1 MDAKLKSVLDNQQS
15 RTVTMLSSLIA
26 VQLELG
32 YLPPEA
38 MPAVAEYTGESVN
51 DVWGVATFY
60 THFRFE
66 PPGRHAIELC
76 WGPSCQLF
84 HAKRLMA
91 VAEEFAGIA
100 RDGTNGKPVV
110 AVLPGQIR
118 DPKIRIDNQ
127 RLQREFDRVG
137 VLAYTSL
144 RRACSSLAR
153 FVAYHRRQESLGG
166 D

>member
-66 PPGRHAIELC
+66 PPGQHAIELC

-84 HAKRLMA
+84 HSKRLMA
-91 VAEEFAGIA
+91 VAEEFAGSKFDSTTP
-100 RDGTNGKPVV
+100 DGRYTLRGLQCAGACALAPVGKFDGRLMGRLTEERLRQVLGSLNGRK
-110 AVLPGQIR
+110 
-118 DPKIRIDNQ
+118 
-127 RLQREFDRVG
+127 
-137 VLAYTSL
+137 
-144 RRACSSLAR
+144 
-153 FVAYHRRQESLGG
+153 GG
-166 D
+166 SRG

>member
-26 VQLELG
+26 VQVELG

-66 PPGRHAIELC
+66 PPGQHAIELC

-84 HAKRLMA
+84 HAKRLME
-91 VAEEFAGIA
+91 VAEEFAGA
-100 RDGTNGKPVV
+100 KFDSTTPDGRYTLRGLECAGACALAPVGKFDGKLMGRLTEERLRQVLGSLNGAK
-110 AVLPGQIR
+110 G
-118 DPKIRIDNQ
+118 
-127 RLQREFDRVG
+127 
-137 VLAYTSL
+137 
-144 RRACSSLAR
+144 SSR
-153 FVAYHRRQESLGG
+153 G
-166 D
+166 